1 VALPFSPK
9 PADYTAMGVFEQPK
23 AGEVFDQRM
32 AQWRAYKAAPWG
44 RLRFLIVAHTLS
56 SSIAR
61 LGGGSWRILDVGG
74 GDGGDALPLAVAGH
88 SVTVLDPSAPM
99 LEALKQDAAD
109 AGVGD
114 RIAGVK
120 GDIDSIAALDLR
132 DFDLVLCHFVLQ
144 YLDDLEGPLAKL
156 LGAVRPGGYLSLIAP
171 NRPGEVLAKAARGVD
186 PAAAF
191 ALLDT
196 DSNHTQTFDH
206 AVRRIDA
213 ETALD
218 ALERAGCEPVA
229 RFGGRIVND
238 LLPDS
243 APKADPAFF
252 ADLLRLELAVC
263 DREPYFRTGMFWQL
277 VARKGP

>member
-1 VALPFSPK
+1 MA
-9 PADYTAMGVFEQPK
+9 
-23 AGEVFDQRM
+23 AGAEVFDERM
-32 AQWRAYKAAPWG
+32 QQWRAFRATPWS

-56 SSIAR
+56 TTIER
-61 LGGGSWRILDVGG
+61 LGGGAWRILDVGG
-74 GDGGDALPLAVAGH
+74 GDGGDALPLALAGH

-99 LEALKQDAAD
+99 LEKLGQDAAE

-114 RIAGVK
+114 RIAGLQ
-120 GDIDSIAALDLR
+120 GEIAAIETLGLR
-132 DFDLVLCHFVLQ
+132 GFDLVVCHFVLQ
-144 YLDDLEGPLAKL
+144 YLDELDGPLGQM
-156 LGAVRPGGYLSLIAP
+156 LGAVNPGGCLSLIAP

-191 ALLDT
+191 ALLDAET
-196 DSNHTQTFDH
+196 NRTLTFDH

-213 ETALD
+213 ETAID
-218 ALERAGCEPVA
+218 ALERAGCQPIA
-229 RFGGRIVND
+229 RFGGRIIND

-263 DREPYFRTGMFWQL
+263 DREPYLRTGLFWQL
-277 VARKGP
+277 VAKRTA

>member
-1 VALPFSPK
+1 MLMRA
-9 PADYTAMGVFEQPK
+9 FEQPG

-44 RLRFLIVAHTLS
+44 QLRFLIVAHTLS
-56 SSIAR
+56 TSIAR
-61 LGGGSWRILDVGG
+61 LGGGRWRILDAGG
-74 GDGGDALPLAVAGH
+74 GDGGDALPLALAGH

-99 LEALKQDAAD
+99 LEALKQDASD
-109 AGVGD
+109 ANVGD
-114 RIAGVK
+114 RIAGLE
-120 GDIDSIAALDLR
+120 GNIDSIATLDLR

-144 YLDDLEGPLAKL
+144 YLDDLDGPLSRL
-156 LGAVRPGGYLSLIAP
+156 VGAVRPGGYLSLIAP
-171 NRPGEVLAKAARGVD
+171 NRPGEVLARAARGVD

-196 DSNHTQTFDH
+196 ESNHSRTFDH
-206 AVRRIDA
+206 AVRRIDP
-213 ETALD
+213 ETALE
-218 ALERAGCEPVA
+218 ALDRTGCELIA

-243 APKADPAFF
+243 APKADPIFF

-263 DREPYFRTGMFWQL
+263 EREPYLRSGMFWQL

>member
-1 VALPFSPK
+1 VAD
-9 PADYTAMGVFEQPK
+9 A

-32 AQWRAYKAAPWG
+32 EQWRAFRATPWG

-56 SSIAR
+56 TTIAR
-61 LGGGSWRILDVGG
+61 LDGGAWRILDVGG
-74 GDGGDALPLAVAGH
+74 GDGGDALPLAMAGH

-99 LEALKQDAAD
+99 LEKLGLDAAE
-109 AGVGD
+109 AGVSD
-114 RIAGVK
+114 RVTGLK
-120 GDIDSIAALDLR
+120 GGIGAIDAFDLNG
-132 DFDLVLCHFVLQ
+132 FDLVLCHFVLQ
-144 YLDDLEGPLAKL
+144 YLDDMDGPLGQL
-156 LGAVRPGGYLSLIAP
+156 LGAVKTGGYISLIAP

-191 ALLDT
+191 DLLDAET
-196 DSNHTQTFDH
+196 NRTLTFDH

-213 ETALD
+213 ETAIAALD
-218 ALERAGCEPVA
+218 AAGCEITA
-229 RFGGRIVND
+229 RFGGRIIND

-263 DREPYFRTGMFWQL
+263 DREPYLRTGLFWQL
-277 VARKGP
+277 LARKT